1 MHRRVTGSLLV
12 VVLVLVALGSWAGAD
27 AVGTGN
33 PVITSPS
40 STAKHYGGYTG
51 PFVVDFS
58 NAPVATY
65 HLEVTRTSVGTVA
78 AGDYPWT
85 GSGPGSHSFTTPP
98 LPPGDDYTFTI
109 SDGAGHTDSLAFAVR
124 AGAQPHC
131 SLRVPRAIR
140 VNAAEKP
147 VIGRLATDCASAHV
161 GYASWDV
168 FDQGGGYAS
177 TLLFEGVTQNSWT
190 YFDNGPLGTYTSR
203 PNTATNAADDDILQ
217 NTPRTVVRL
226 ASRVVLTGSRAGSY
240 LTLRALLTRYAPYPN
255 AFRAW
260 RGRSVV
266 LSYRT
271 CGSCAWHRLAERTTN
286 RQGRFSVRFRARNT
300 RTYRATALGTS
311 TTWAPYPD
319 RLRR

>member
-1 MHRRVTGSLLV
+1 MCVSRRLIGCCLAVLALV
-12 VVLVLVALGSWAGAD
+12 GPLSSAD
-27 AVGTGN
+27 AVSNGK

-40 STAKHYGGYTG
+40 STAKHYDGYTG

-58 NAPVATY
+58 AAPKGSY
-65 HLEVTRTSVGTVA
+65 HYEVTGPSA
-78 AGDYPWT
+78 APLDSGPHEWA
-85 GSGPGSHSFTTPP
+85 GSGPSTYSFTTAP
-98 LPPGDDYTFTI
+98 LPPGTGYTFTI
-109 SDGAGHTDSLAFAVR
+109 TDGAGHTDSLAFAVR
-124 AGAQPHC
+124 AGTQPHC
-131 SLRVPRAIR
+131 SLRVPWAIR

-147 VIGRLATDCASAHV
+147 VVGRLGADCTDANV

-286 RQGRFSVRFRARNT
+286 RQGRISVRFRARNT